1 MSNRRDLQ
9 ASGRDLGALLMK
21 QGLARA
27 RHVCSRPQSDT
38 REPCE
43 LIRRGSEANA
53 YLAPE
58 CVSPVK

>member
-1 MSNRRDLQ
+1 MSNRSDLQ

-27 RHVCSRPQSDT
+27 RHVCSRPQS
-38 REPCE
+38 
-43 LIRRGSEANA
+43 EAHA